1 MRVISEIQRFI
12 DESIGNAFD
21 FVQFSLKS
29 KYTKRSNDTLRK
41 CDDKD
46 YIFKNEIIASL
57 SMRKNADRNSTRW
70 TQMIA
75 SALYGCYAFYGNHRY
90 TVDLD
95 GEIFGVLFTICTC
108 TCRFLFSIVNFKISL
123 VQMFRMLVF
132 ERIVAQFGARASACI
147 WKYNDE
153 LM

>member
-1 MRVISEIQRFI
+1 MCVLFLKFNVSLTNRSEMLSTLCNLVWNRNI
-12 DESIGNAFD
+12 
-21 FVQFSLKS
+21 
-29 KYTKRSNDTLRK
+29 RSVLTTLRK

-46 YIFKNEIIASL
+46 YILKNEIIASL
-57 SMRKNADRNSTRW
+57 SKRKNADRNSTRW

-90 TVDLD
+90 TVNLD
-95 GEIFGVLFTICTC
+95 GDIFGVLFTICTC
-108 TCRFLFSIVNFKISL
+108 TCRLLFSIVNFKISL

-132 ERIVAQFGARASACI
+132 DRIVAQFGARASACI